1 MIKEYVRNI
10 RSRGYKVLEVPYIP
24 FSVDL
29 IGVIKRGMAQGDA
42 LKVYKEERCN
52 YDAVVSNAFTRP
64 RIELYHPDFLKD
76 FYSVD
81 KHYEYPK
88 YSILKLN
95 TEGNASY
102 QIICKNC
109 WQRTG
114 FQLRRSLAQEEENSK
129 QDIQLRLHQVP
140 VELHRRDLRQRHK
153 RDIAGERR
161 TEAKWVDRVQ
171 YHRPGSQNIL
181 QCDAQDIFGKL
192 K

>member
-1 MIKEYVRNI
+1 MNYALTILLILLAYVVYAYWVRPVRMIKEYVRNI

-88 YSILKLN
+88 SIRPIRLFTRVAGKGLVFSEGEVWHRKRRILN
-95 TEGNASY
+95 KIFNFDFIKSQSGYIAE
-102 QIICKNC
+102 ICDSAMK
-109 WQRTG
+109 
-114 FQLRRSLAQEEENSK
+114 E
-129 QDIQLRLHQVP
+129 I
-140 VELHRRDLRQRHK
+140 
-153 RDIAGERR
+153 
-161 TEAKWVDRVQ
+161 
-171 YHRPGSQNIL
+171 
-181 QCDAQDIFGKL
+181 
-192 K
+192 